1 MRIIPKALPRSQYA
15 IALFQ
20 AGRFAAAREHWLTA
34 AKGTVED
41 RSFYIGLAKSS
52 HRAYMNAL
60 RLVRQLNMRLRSA
73 A

>member
-1 MRIIPKALPRSQYA
+1 MRIIPAALPRSQYA

-20 AGRFAAAREHWLTA
+20 AGRFHAAREHWLLQ
-34 AKGTVED
+34 AKSSIED
-41 RSFYIGLAKSS
+41 QSFYIGLAKSS